1 MRLSLQQNNLI
12 LETQQCSFS
21 NYFKSLLPNQSKLFF
36 SLREQFI
43 YQITVISC
51 TVSLLLPH
59 THPNKPPTSAF
70 PNETT
75 TSITSGL
82 ILLWFIACTSHTH
95 THTLPYFAELV
106 FLTDS
111 RFHRR
116 AVCFP
121 SIHRV
126 ISPPNPTAEA
136 VRGSRSCGSMF
147 SQALSSAC
155 FTHKIKGD
163 FAWYFFYSNGMW
175 HQTTPHKY
183 PTAKANSPLV

>member
-1 MRLSLQQNNLI
+1 MQFFQL
-12 LETQQCSFS
+12 F
-21 NYFKSLLPNQSKLFF
+21 YFKSLLPNKSKLFF

-59 THPNKPPTSAF
+59 THPNKPPASAF

-82 ILLWFIACTSHTH
+82 ILLWFIAFTPPRPPLS
-95 THTLPYFAELV
+95 YFAELF

-116 AVCFP
+116 AVCSP
-121 SIHRV
+121 AIHKV
-126 ISPPNPTAEA
+126 IPPPNPIAEA
-136 VRGSRSCGSMF
+136 VWGSRSCGSMF
-147 SQALSSAC
+147 SQALISAC

-163 FAWYFFYSNGMW
+163 FAWYFFCSNGPW
-175 HQTTPHKY
+175 HQTTPHKC